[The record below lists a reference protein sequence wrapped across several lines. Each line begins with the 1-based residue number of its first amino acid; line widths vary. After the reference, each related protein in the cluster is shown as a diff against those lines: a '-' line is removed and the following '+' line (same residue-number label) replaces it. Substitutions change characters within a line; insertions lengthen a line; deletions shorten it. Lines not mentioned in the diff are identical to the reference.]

1 MKFLTAILLSGVFA
15 ISSCAYQSGIRQL
28 GSMDDMVYPYE
39 VSKISLSEGVELAY
53 VDEGTGP
60 ETIIFI
66 HGLGSYLPAW
76 KMNIDSLRKD
86 YRCIAVDLP
95 GYGKSSK
102 GKYPGSMTFF
112 AGIIR
117 EFAQKMNLQEVTLAG
132 HSMGGQIAIV
142 AALGYPELV
151 KKLILVAPAGFET
164 FHKGQRE
171 WFREVFTPDL
181 VKLTSVNQ
189 IRENLGYNFYRFPES
204 AAFMIT
210 DRIEMRSAIDFPG
223 YCYIIPECVK
233 GMVDEPVFDYLPD
246 VSQPTIVFF
255 GEYDNLIPN
264 RFLNGGKTEKY
275 ARMGAERIPDCTLHM
290 IPEAGHFV
298 QFESWKTVNHHILQ
312 FMSQ

>member
-28 GSMDDMVYPYE
+28 
-39 VSKISLSEGVELAY
+39 
-53 VDEGTGP
+53 GTGP

-151 KKLILVAPAGFET
+151 KKLILMAPAGFET